1 MRGLLALLALSVG
14 LVAPLNSAAVPQE
27 PPVHISIGDA
37 TVTEGSSGTVN
48 ATFDVTLSQI
58 SSQTVTVD
66 YATADGT
73 ATAPDDY
80 LPAVG
85 SLIFSPGET
94 TQQVTVLV
102 NGDTVDEV
110 NERFYINLS
119 NPANGTAT
127 APDDYLAASGTLT
140 FQPGRTTRPV
150 AVTVN
155 GDTID
160 EEDETYFVNLSSPVN
175 ATIVDG
181 QGLGTITDDD
191 GFPALSIGDATV
203 TEGNSGT
210 VNATFT
216 VTLSPASGQTVSVD
230 YATADGTATAP
241 DDYLATGGNLVF
253 EPGQTTRT
261 VEVTVNCDTLDEID
275 ETFTTNLSN
284 SVNATIADGLGLGTI
299 IDDDGPE
306 ISIDDVTVTEGD
318 SGTVTASF
326 LVSLTAFSP
335 ETVSV
340 DYATADGS
348 ATAPDDYLATGGNLA
363 FDPGQTTR
371 TVEVTVN
378 GDTLYEPDET
388 FFVNLSNAVNAHIGD
403 GQGQGTITNDDAPPP

>member
-66 YATADGT
+66 YATAN
-73 ATAPDDY
+73 
-80 LPAVG
+80 V
-85 SLIFSPGET
+85 
-94 TQQVTVLV
+94 
-102 NGDTVDEV
+102 
-110 NERFYINLS
+110 
-119 NPANGTAT
+119 TAT

-191 GFPALSIGDATV
+191 GIPTLSIGDATV

-261 VEVTVNCDTLDEID
+261 VEVTVNGDTLDEID

-363 FDPGQTTR
+363 FHPGQTTR
-371 TVEVTVN
+371 
-378 GDTLYEPDET
+378 
-388 FFVNLSNAVNAHIGD
+388 
-403 GQGQGTITNDDAPPP
+403 

>member
-102 NGDTVDEV
+102 NGDMVDDDGPEISIGDVTVAEGDSGTV
-110 NERFYINLS
+110 TASFLVSLS
-119 NPANGTAT
+119 AASPQTVTVQYATANGTAT

-191 GFPALSIGDATV
+191 GIPTLSIGDATV

-261 VEVTVNCDTLDEID
+261 VEVTVNGDTLDEID

-299 IDDDGPE
+299 IDDDGP
-306 ISIDDVTVTEGD
+306 
-318 SGTVTASF
+318 
-326 LVSLTAFSP
+326 
-335 ETVSV
+335 
-340 DYATADGS
+340 
-348 ATAPDDYLATGGNLA
+348 
-363 FDPGQTTR
+363 
-371 TVEVTVN
+371 
-378 GDTLYEPDET
+378 
-388 FFVNLSNAVNAHIGD
+388 
-403 GQGQGTITNDDAPPP
+403 APPT

>member
-110 NERFYINLS
+110 NERFYVNLS
-119 NPANGTAT
+119 N
-127 APDDYLAASGTLT
+127 
-140 FQPGRTTRPV
+140 
-150 AVTVN
+150 
-155 GDTID
+155 
-160 EEDETYFVNLSSPVN
+160 PVN
-175 ATIVDG
+175 ATITDG
-181 QGLGTITDDD
+181 EGYGNIVDDD
-191 GFPALSIGDATV
+191 GPEISIGDVTV
-203 TEGNSGT
+203 AEGDSGT
-210 VNATFT
+210 VTASFLVSLSTASPQT
-216 VTLSPASGQTVSVD
+216 VTVQ
-230 YATADGTATAP
+230 YATANGTATAP

-261 VEVTVNCDTLDEID
+261 VEVTVNGDTLDEID

-284 SVNATIADGLGLGTI
+284 SVNATSADGIGLGTI

-388 FFVNLSNAVNAHIGD
+388 FFVNLSNAVNAHIG
-403 GQGQGTITNDDAPPP
+403 

>member
-119 NPANGTAT
+119 NP
-127 APDDYLAASGTLT
+127 
-140 FQPGRTTRPV
+140 
-150 AVTVN
+150 
-155 GDTID
+155 
-160 EEDETYFVNLSSPVN
+160 VN
-175 ATIVDG
+175 ATITDG
-181 QGLGTITDDD
+181 
-191 GFPALSIGDATV
+191 
-203 TEGNSGT
+203 EG
-210 VNATFT
+210 
-216 VTLSPASGQTVSVD
+216 
-230 YATADGTATAP
+230 Y
-241 DDYLATGGNLVF
+241 GNIV
-253 EPGQTTRT
+253 
-261 VEVTVNCDTLDEID
+261 
-275 ETFTTNLSN
+275 
-284 SVNATIADGLGLGTI
+284 
-299 IDDDGPE
+299 DDDGPE
-306 ISIDDVTVTEGD
+306 ISIGDVTVAEGD

-326 LVSLTAFSP
+326 LVSLSAASP
-335 ETVSV
+335 QTVTV
-340 DYATADGS
+340 QYATANGT
-348 ATAPDDYLATGGNLA
+348 ATAP
-363 FDPGQTTR
+363 TT
-371 TVEVTVN
+371 TS
-378 GDTLYEPDET
+378 PPAA
-388 FFVNLSNAVNAHIGD
+388 LSPSSRAGRR
-403 GQGQGTITNDDAPPP
+403 APSRSR

>member
-66 YATADGT
+66 YATAN
-73 ATAPDDY
+73 
-80 LPAVG
+80 V
-85 SLIFSPGET
+85 
-94 TQQVTVLV
+94 
-102 NGDTVDEV
+102 
-110 NERFYINLS
+110 
-119 NPANGTAT
+119 TAT

-210 VNATFT
+210 VASPIESAGKPSSSVIVPRPCPSTIVALTGLERLTKYVSSSSSIVSPFT
-216 VTLSPASGQTVSVD
+216 VT
-230 YATADGTATAP
+230 
-241 DDYLATGGNLVF
+241 ATGRVVR
-253 EPGQTTRT
+253 PGWKVR
-261 VEVTVNCDTLDEID
+261 V
-275 ETFTTNLSN
+275 
-284 SVNATIADGLGLGTI
+284 
-299 IDDDGPE
+299 P
-306 ISIDDVTVTEGD
+306 
-318 SGTVTASF
+318 
-326 LVSLTAFSP
+326 
-335 ETVSV
+335 
-340 DYATADGS
+340 
-348 ATAPDDYLATGGNLA
+348 LAA
-363 FDPGQTTR
+363 R
-371 TVEVTVN
+371 
-378 GDTLYEPDET
+378 
-388 FFVNLSNAVNAHIGD
+388 
-403 GQGQGTITNDDAPPP
+403 